1 MRAAS
6 AVSAVAPSIAAAR
19 EARVDLAAAHRIA
32 DLQGLGEGIFNHFT
46 LAVPGCGDR
55 YLQLPFGLHWS
66 EATATALLEVGYDG
80 RRLRGTGEIER
91 SGFCI
96 HAPIHRLIPSAAC
109 VLHTHMPFASAL
121 TRLEEPRLEA
131 IGQTEIAF
139 LDCVAYDEN
148 YTGLAF
154 DPAEGERLAGVLGP
168 ANKVLFMANHG
179 VLVVG
184 ESVAEA
190 YDRLYYLERACQVQ
204 VYAMWTGHPLKR
216 LPSGIVAHTLRQNAQ
231 SPRYDGKTAAE
242 LHFAALKRLLDRR
255 NPGYS
260 D

>member
-1 MRAAS
+1 MRL
-6 AVSAVAPSIAAAR
+6 VSARREDAAANPAAWQ
-19 EARVDLAAAHRIA
+19 ARVDLAAAHRLA
-32 DLQGLGEGIFNHFT
+32 EMHGFSEGIFNHFT
-46 LAVPGCGDR
+46 LAVPGTGDR
-55 YLQLPFGLHWS
+55 YLQIPFGLHWS
-66 EATATALLEVGYDG
+66 EVTASCLMEVGYDG
-80 RRLRGTGEIER
+80 ALLSGAGDIER

-121 TRLEEPRLEA
+121 TRLEEPRIDA

-139 LDCVAYDEN
+139 LDCIAYDNE
-148 YTGLAF
+148 YTGLALE
-154 DPAEGERLAGVLGP
+154 PAEGERLAAVLGP
-168 ANKVLFMANHG
+168 KNKVLFMANHG

-204 VYAMWTGHPLKR
+204 LYAMWTGRKLKHV
-216 LPSGIVAHTLRQNAQ
+216 PPAIVEHTLRQYAA
-231 SPRYDGKTAAE
+231 SPAYQGKPACDH
-242 LHFAALKRLLDRR
+242 HFAALKRLLDRR
-255 NPGYS
+255 EPDYA